1 MEVRILARVPLGQKT
16 PPCPPMVMLGADEP
30 WATFTGW
37 GALGEVFDQ
46 DMENLKFVQE
56 GLKASKTDQVQL
68 GNYQE
73 IRIRQFQQTLDKYL
87 SGALPQIEPERP
99 A

>member
-1 MEVRILARVPLGQKT
+1 MH
-16 PPCPPMVMLGADEP
+16 MLGPDEP
-30 WATFTGW
+30 WSSYRAW

-46 DMENLKFVQE
+46 DMENLSWVHE
-56 GLKASKTDQVQL
+56 GLKLSKNNRVEL

-87 SGALPQIEPERP
+87 AGARLE
-99 A
+99 AN